1 MDRDYLLNS
10 ADDVCALLHKLSG
23 EEDVDR
29 LRRGLVRIVMYMRSR
44 SFFSGRSTESIAEI
58 ETALI
63 AFLDAYTGADIE
75 DLYGILREIITQ
87 VPKFQIFGIDIIEL
101 REITHDFDAAWRSHS
116 AFASIASD
124 IRKLVHQHLSEKV
137 ISKIENFRQ
146 FLLSPLESGLIDDSI
161 IVGAAPADKHRMLT
175 SGLFQQI
182 LQLKDKLSIAWAGKE
197 TRTQQADFAELLER
211 IMADADSQA
220 LQNVA
225 GYSKSLAVLPAM
237 LASLK
242 AFDIEGIAIGEIRH
256 GLKQLIFSVIAGALS
271 QKGET
276 ALRLIT
282 ADGLL
287 ERISFIYYANI
298 VNAELGCMREADFP
312 RAIEALYN
320 LALCTRAVGHG
331 TKHLGRFAFLIDRLR
346 SESRKLEDYIPSIIE
361 AMNAELENNFSFLQD
376 LFMENTSANDR
387 TALVTRIINGIIRE
401 KTTHLLGNL
410 INSLKTFFS
419 SRNMEVYAKL
429 LERFAGSVPRPVRDL
444 VFSFGTDITDASDD
458 RTCPEFMGGKGYSQV
473 RNSRIIIKN
482 NLRGLDV
489 PRGAGFST
497 LTWHAIKNRP
507 ERIAE
512 FRLALKNVIAELER
526 RTGKRLGDASRPL
539 LLMARSGGVISM
551 PGVLD
556 TISHIGIT
564 HEVAASWATRLYEPV
579 RAWQARL
586 SFMLSYAKSVL
597 AIGME
602 AILRAAGYER
612 YDGLFGQNA
621 ELLEQECLKINS
633 IIQNLSGSTEPAL
646 PDDPF
651 EQVFS
656 AAVAVFK
663 SYENDIVVRQ
673 ARSYGIPEL
682 FQTACL
688 IQECLPIL
696 SSEDCSGVFFTRN
709 PATGYSS
716 GPYREQIEFGR
727 GIFGNVIAD
736 GMVSPEGIENFAAKY
751 QLHYECL
758 RDFKYFDEREQRYPT
773 DIEFAVRSGRIH
785 IVQSRVLR
793 QSPAA
798 QIINS
803 YDFYREGIYSP
814 YKLIK
819 RTAFSLNKKITQ
831 TYLDRKAADSAPVL
845 AFGKPVFGGAVRGRV
860 IIDQNTIARFDGPLI
875 FLTESNVPP
884 RVIMEENRFAGYI
897 SKEGGVT
904 SHAAL
909 IAIAEKKPCL
919 TDVAWERGQGGEEI
933 ILGGAQLREGDH
945 ITLDAN
951 TGAIYL
957 QEVPI
962 IVSRIAD
969 ERFQNVQHE
978 IIRVIDNLIAD
989 SLNGG

>member
-1 MDRDYLLNS
+1 MDNDKALNS
-10 ADDVCALLHKLSG
+10 ADDICALLHRLSK
-23 EEDVDR
+23 ENDR
-29 LRRGLVRIVMYMRSR
+29 AGLRRDLVRIVMYMRSR
-44 SFFSGRSTESIAEI
+44 SFFSGRSTESIGEI
-58 ETALI
+58 ETSLI
-63 AFLDAYTGADIE
+63 AFLDAYTGDDID

-87 VPKFQIFGIDIIEL
+87 VPKFQIFGIDIAEL
-101 REITHDFDAAWRSHS
+101 REITHDFDAAWRSHE
-116 AFASIASD
+116 AFASIAAD

-137 ISKIENFRQ
+137 ISKIEHFRQ

-161 IVGAAPADKHRMLT
+161 ITGAAPSDKQAML
-175 SGLFQQI
+175 SSKLFQQL
-182 LQLKDKLSIAWAGKE
+182 LQLKDKLATAWAGKE
-197 TRTQQADFAELLER
+197 VRSQQGDFAELLQR
-211 IMADADSQA
+211 IIADADSEA
-220 LQNVA
+220 LRNEE
-225 GYSKSLAVLPAM
+225 GYADSLAVLPAM
-237 LASLK
+237 IEQLK
-242 AFDIEGIAIGEIRH
+242 AFDIGAMAIGEIRH
-256 GLKQLIFSVIAGALS
+256 GLKHLIFSVIAGPLPK
-271 QKGET
+271 KGET

-287 ERISFIYYANI
+287 ERISFIYYSNI
-298 VNAELGCMREADFP
+298 VNAGLSAMGETDFP
-312 RAIEALYN
+312 QAIEALYN
-320 LALCTRAVGHG
+320 LALCARAVGHG
-331 TKHLGRFAFLIDRLR
+331 TGHLGRFAFLIDRLQL
-346 SESRKLEDYIPSIIE
+346 ESRKLEDYIPSIIE
-361 AMNAELENNFSFLQD
+361 AMNAELENNFSFLQNI
-376 LFMENTSANDR
+376 FMENTPAEDR
-387 TALVTRIINGIIRE
+387 TSRVTKILNGIIRE

-419 SRNMEVYAKL
+419 SRTLEVYAKL
-429 LERFAGSVPRPVRDL
+429 LARYAGSGLQPVSDL
-444 VFSFGTDITDASDD
+444 LFSFGTDIADSFDERA
-458 RTCPEFMGGKGYSQV
+458 CPEFMGGKGYSQV
-473 RNSRIIIKN
+473 RNSLIIIKN

-497 LTWHAIKNRP
+497 LTWQAINNRP

-512 FRLALKNVIAELER
+512 FKLVLKNVIAELEV
-526 RTGKRLGDASRPL
+526 RTGKELGHADRPL

-564 HEVAASWATRLYEPV
+564 HAMACRWATLLYEPA

-597 AIGME
+597 GIGTE
-602 AILRAAGYER
+602 AILRAAGYAR
-612 YDGLFGQNA
+612 YDVLLNQHA
-621 ELLEQECLKINS
+621 ETLEQESLRIEG
-633 IIQNLSGSTEPAL
+633 IIQTLNGSTAPAL

-656 AAVAVFK
+656 AAVAVFT
-663 SYENDIVVRQ
+663 SYENDIVRQ
-673 ARSYGIPEL
+673 QAGSYGIPVQ

-709 PATGYSS
+709 PATGYAS

-727 GIFGNVIAD
+727 GFFGTVIAD
-736 GMVSPEGIENFAAKY
+736 GMVTPEAIENFAAKY
-751 QLHYECL
+751 PLQYECL
-758 RDFKYFDEREQRYPT
+758 RDFKYFDERAQRYPT

-819 RTAFSLNKKITQ
+819 RTAFSLNKTITN
-831 TYLDRKAADSAPVL
+831 TYLDRKAADSAPVI
-845 AFGKPVFGGAVRGRV
+845 AMGKPVCGGAVSGRI
-860 IIDQNTIARFDGPLI
+860 IIDQNIISRFEGPLI

-909 IAIAEKKPCL
+909 IAIGEKKPCV
-919 TDVAWERGQGGEEI
+919 TDIPWKRGEDGEEI
-933 ILGGAQLREGDH
+933 IMAGRQLRQGDI

-951 TGAIYL
+951 TGAIY
-957 QEVPI
+957 QHEIPI
-962 IVSRIAD
+962 IIARIAD
-969 ERFQNVQHE
+969 ERFQNVQKD
-978 IIRVIDNLIAD
+978 IIRVIDSLIAA
-989 SLNGG
+989 SLNGN

>member
-1 MDRDYLLNS
+1 MDQDYLLNN
-10 ADDVCALLHKLSG
+10 ADDVCALLRKLSG
-23 EEDVDR
+23 ENDSAI

-44 SFFSGRSTESIAEI
+44 SFYSGRSTESVGDI

-63 AFLDAYTGADIE
+63 AFLDAYTGAAID

-87 VPKFQIFGIDIIEL
+87 VPKFQIYGIDITEL
-101 REITHDFDAAWRSHS
+101 REITHDFDAAWRSHE
-116 AFASIASD
+116 AFASIAAD
-124 IRKLVHQHLSEKV
+124 IRKLIHQHLSEKV
-137 ISKIENFRQ
+137 ITKIENFRQ
-146 FLLSPLESGLIDDSI
+146 FLQSPLESGLVDDSI
-161 IVGAAPADKHRMLT
+161 ITGATPADKRRML
-175 SGLFQQI
+175 SSELFQQL
-182 LQLKDKLSIAWAGKE
+182 LQLKDKLATAWAGKE
-197 TRTQQADFAELLER
+197 ARSQQGDFAELLQR
-211 IMADADSQA
+211 IMADADSEA
-220 LQNVA
+220 LHSEA
-225 GYSKSLAVLPAM
+225 GYAESLAVLPGM
-237 LASLK
+237 IERLK
-242 AFDIEGIAIGEIRH
+242 AFDIGAMAIGKIRH
-256 GLKQLIFSVIAGALS
+256 GLKHLIFSVIAGQLPR
-271 QKGET
+271 KGET

-298 VNAELGCMREADFP
+298 VNAELSSMDEGDFP
-312 RAIEALYN
+312 QAIEALYN
-320 LALCTRAVGHG
+320 LALCSRAVGHG
-331 TKHLGRFAFLIDRLR
+331 TRHLGRFAFLIDRLR
-346 SESRKLEDYIPSIIE
+346 RESRKLEDYIPSIIE

-376 LFMENTSANDR
+376 VFMENTPAEDR
-387 TALVTRIINGIIRE
+387 TSRVTRILNSIIRE

-419 SRNMEVYAKL
+419 RRNLEVYAKL
-429 LERFAGSVPRPVRDL
+429 LERYAGSGLRPVRDH
-444 VFSFGTDITDASDD
+444 VFSFGTDIADSFDD
-458 RTCPEFMGGKGYSQV
+458 RACPEFMGGKGYSQV
-473 RNSRIIIKN
+473 RNSLIIIKN
-482 NLRGLDV
+482 SLRGLDV

-497 LTWHAIKNRP
+497 LTWQAINNRP

-512 FRLALKNVIAELER
+512 FKLVLKNVIAELES
-526 RTGKRLGDASRPL
+526 RTGKKLGDGDRPL

-564 HEVAASWATRLYEPV
+564 HDMAGRWATLLYEPA

-597 AIGME
+597 GIGTD

-612 YDGLFGQNA
+612 YDGLLNQHA
-621 ELLEQECLKINS
+621 EALEQESLRIEG
-633 IIQNLSGSTEPAL
+633 IIQNLSASAGPVL

-656 AAVAVFK
+656 AAIAVFT
-663 SYENDIVVRQ
+663 SYENDIVLKQ
-673 ARSYGIPEL
+673 AGSYGIPGQ

-709 PATGYSS
+709 PATGYAS

-727 GIFGNVIAD
+727 GFFGNVIAD
-736 GMVSPEGIENFAAKY
+736 GMVSPEAIENFAAKY
-751 QLHYECL
+751 PLQYECL
-758 RDFKYFDEREQRYPT
+758 RDFKYFDERSQRYPT

-819 RTAFSLNKKITQ
+819 RTAFSLNKKITN
-831 TYLDRKAADSAPVL
+831 TYLDHKAADSAPVI
-845 AFGKPVFGGAVRGRV
+845 AIGKPVCGGAVSGRI
-860 IIDQNTIARFDGPLI
+860 IIDQNTIARFAGPLI

-909 IAIAEKKPCL
+909 IAIGEKKPCV
-919 TDVAWERGQGGEEI
+919 TDIPWERGEGGEEI
-933 ILGGAQLREGDH
+933 IMAGMQLREGDL

-951 TGAIYL
+951 TGTIYL
-957 QEVPI
+957 HEIPI
-962 IVSRIAD
+962 IVARIAD
-969 ERFQNVQHE
+969 ERFQNVQQD
-978 IIRVIDNLIAD
+978 IIAVIDSLIAA
-989 SLNGG
+989 SLNGN

>member
-1 MDRDYLLNS
+1 MDNNQTLKS
-10 ADDVCALLHKLSG
+10 ADDVCQLLRRLSG
-23 EEDVDR
+23 ENDCAR

-44 SFFSGRSTESIAEI
+44 TFFTGRSTESIGDI

-87 VPKFQIFGIDIIEL
+87 VPKFQIFGIDITEL
-101 REITHDFDAAWRSHS
+101 REITHDFDAAWRSHE
-116 AFASIASD
+116 AFASIAAD

-137 ISKIENFRQ
+137 IAKIENFHQ
-146 FLLSPLESGLIDDSI
+146 FLLSPLGSGFIDDSI
-161 IVGAAPADKHRMLT
+161 ITGATPADKHRML
-175 SGLFQQI
+175 SSELFQQL
-182 LQLKDKLSIAWAGKE
+182 LQLKEKLSTAWAGKE
-197 TRTQQADFAELLER
+197 ARAQQGDFAGLLQR
-211 IMADADSQA
+211 IIADADCPA
-220 LQNVA
+220 LHGES
-225 GYSKSLAVLPAM
+225 GYAESLAVLPA
-237 LASLK
+237 AIERLK
-242 AFDIEGIAIGEIRH
+242 ALDIGGVAIGKIRH
-256 GLKQLIFSVIAGALS
+256 GLKHLIFAVTAGPLPK
-271 QKGET
+271 KGET

-287 ERISFIYYANI
+287 ERIAFIYYANI
-298 VNAELGCMREADFP
+298 VNAGLSSMGEADFP
-312 RAIEALYN
+312 QAIEALYN
-320 LALCTRAVGHG
+320 LALCARAVGHG
-331 TKHLGRFAFLIDRLR
+331 TKHLGRFAFLIDRLQR
-346 SESRKLEDYIPSIIE
+346 ESRKLDEYIPSIIE

-376 LFMENTSANDR
+376 MFMENTPADDR
-387 TALVTRIINGIIRE
+387 TTRVKKILNGIIRE

-419 SRNMEVYAKL
+419 RQSQKVYGRL
-429 LERFAGSVPRPVRDL
+429 LERYAGSGLRPVRDL
-444 VFSFGTDITDASDD
+444 VFSFGTDITDSFHDNA
-458 RTCPEFMGGKGYSQV
+458 CPEFMGGKGYSQV
-473 RNSRIIIKN
+473 RNSLIIIKN

-489 PRGAGFST
+489 PRGAGFCT
-497 LTWHAIKNRP
+497 LTWHCIKNRP
-507 ERIAE
+507 ERLAE
-512 FRLALKNVIAELER
+512 FRLVLKNVIAELES
-526 RTGKRLGDASRPL
+526 RTGKKLGHADQPL

-564 HEVAASWATRLYEPV
+564 HDMAGRWAALLYEPV

-597 AIGME
+597 NIGTD

-612 YDGLFGQNA
+612 YDGLLNQPA
-621 ELLEQECLKINS
+621 ERLEQECLRLNG
-633 IIQNLSGSTEPAL
+633 IIQKLSSCAEPAL

-656 AAVAVFK
+656 AAMAVFK
-663 SYENDIVVRQ
+663 SYENDMVQRQ
-673 ARSYGIPEL
+673 ARSYGIPEQ

-709 PATGYSS
+709 PATGYST
-716 GPYREQIEFGR
+716 GPFHEQIEFGR
-727 GIFGNVIAD
+727 GFFGNVIAD
-736 GMVSPEGIENFAAKY
+736 GMVSPEAIENFAAKY
-751 QLHYECL
+751 PLQYECL
-758 RDFKYFDEREQRYPT
+758 RDFKYFDERAQRYPT

-798 QIINS
+798 QTINS
-803 YDFYREGIYSP
+803 YDFFREGIYSP

-819 RTAFSLNKKITQ
+819 RTAFSLNKKITH
-831 TYLDRKAADSAPVL
+831 TYLDRKAADSAPVI
-845 AFGKPVFGGAVRGRV
+845 AIGKPVFGGAVRGRV

-884 RVIMEENRFAGYI
+884 RVIMEENRFAGYV

-909 IAIAEKKPCL
+909 IAIGEKKPCV
-919 TDVAWERGQGGEEI
+919 TDVAWERGESGEKI
-933 ILGGAQLREGDH
+933 IIGATQLTEGDH

-951 TGAIYL
+951 TGTIYL

-962 IVSRIAD
+962 IVGRIAD
-969 ERFQNVQHE
+969 ERFQTVQQD
-978 IIRVIDNLIAD
+978 IIGVIDGLI
-989 SLNGG
+989 SGSPNGS